1 MKITIIIWVILYT
14 SIAFAINKPNHAP
27 TIETPNIAKITNSPQ
42 MSALNIIQNTLS
54 SLKTLK
60 KHKQVNIEEVRAL
73 IKTELLSNV
82 AIDTATKLALKKH
95 WNTLTSSQQS
105 LFQQYIIQSLIK
117 DYANIFIAYDKLD
130 DLQIVIDPKIKRQDN
145 KAIVK
150 LIVSINNNAKPI
162 ILTLKMIQTD
172 QWRIYD
178 VVFSGV
184 SLIKNYHAQFN
195 SHIRRK
201 GLESLVAKIMKK

>member
-14 SIAFAINKPNHAP
+14 SIAFAINKPNHTP
-27 TIETPNIAKITNSPQ
+27 TLETPNIAKITNSPQ